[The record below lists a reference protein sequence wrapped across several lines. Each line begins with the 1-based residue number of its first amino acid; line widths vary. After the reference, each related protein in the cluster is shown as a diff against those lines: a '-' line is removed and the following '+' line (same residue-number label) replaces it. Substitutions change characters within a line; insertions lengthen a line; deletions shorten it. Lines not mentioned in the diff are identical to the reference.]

1 MDPNTGFCYKT
12 GTYSSLKP
20 PIPLPPTDRP
30 LSVAEYC
37 LSLFHS
43 TSTSGATTFVVNAT
57 TGQTLAYSQ
66 FVSQIHSLAY
76 SVQKRYSLSQNDVA
90 FILSPPS
97 LHTPVLYF
105 ALMSLGVIVSPA
117 NPLSSNSEIAH
128 QVQLSKPVIA
138 FATSQASHKIPSLK
152 HGTVLLDSP
161 EFLSF
166 LTQCNIDND
175 IIKRVKVNQSDSA
188 AILYSSG
195 TTGRV
200 KGAMLTHR
208 NLIAI
213 MTAIHHYNT
222 TEGGDNDNPQRS
234 VTFFTVPLFH
244 VFGFFM
250 LLGAVLSA
258 DTVVLTERFEFE
270 EMLRAVEKYKIT
282 GMPVSPPL
290 VLAFVKSDLTKKY
303 DLSSL
308 QGLGCGGAP
317 LGKEIAQRFKEKF
330 PNVVLVQPRLQL
342 KSQKPSTN
350 LKKHSFYPLPAHRIV
365 VSPANP
371 LSSELEIAHQ
381 VQLCKPVIA
390 FATSKTSSKLPS
402 LKLGTVLLDSP
413 EFLTFLTQHHVD
425 NDFINRVHVS
435 QHDTAAVLYSSGTTG
450 RVKGVMLSHRNL
462 IALIAGF
469 YHIRHFPQER
479 REPHPVSF
487 FTVPLFHVFGFFML
501 ARAFSMGQSV
511 VFTER
516 FEFEGMLRAIEKYR
530 ITYMPVS
537 PPLVVALS
545 KSDLTKKYDLSSL
558 LLLGC
563 GGAPLGKEVVERF
576 KEKFPA
582 VELVQGYGLT
592 ETGGGATRVIGPEEA
607 ARYGTVGRL
616 AENMEAK
623 IVDPVTGE
631 ALPPGQRG
639 ELWLRGPTVMK
650 GYVGDENATA
660 ETLDSEGWL
669 KTGDICYFDS
679 EGFLYIVDRLKE
691 LIKYK
696 AYQVPPA
703 ELEHLLHSH
712 PEIADAAVIPYP
724 DEEAGQIPMAYVVRN
739 PGSSITE
746 SQVAPYK
753 KIRRVAFVNSIP
765 KSPAGKI
772 LRRELVNH
780 SLSGGLSKL

>member
-1 MDPNTGFCYKT
+1 MAETNPNRSMDPNTGFCYQT
-12 GTYSSLKP
+12 GIYSCQKP
-20 PIPLPPTDRP
+20 PIPLPPTSQP

-43 TSTSGATTFVVNAT
+43 TSTDGATTFVANAT
-57 TGQTLAYSQ
+57 TGQALSYSQ
-66 FVSQIHSLAY
+66 FVSRVRSLAY
-76 SVQKRYSLSQNDVA
+76 SLHKRYTLSQEDVA

-97 LHTPVLYF
+97 LHIPVLYF
-105 ALMSLGVIVSPA
+105 SLMLLGITVCPA
-117 NPLSSNSEIAH
+117 NPLSSKSEIAH
-128 QVQLSKPVIA
+128 QIQLSKPVIA
-138 FATSQASHKIPSLK
+138 FATSQTSHKIPSLT
-152 HGTVLLDSP
+152 HGTILLDSP

-166 LTQCNIDND
+166 LTQSNINND
-175 IIKRVKVNQSDSA
+175 TIERVKVKQSDSA

-200 KGAMLTHR
+200 KGVIMTHR
-208 NLIAI
+208 NLIA
-213 MTAIHHYNT
+213 MMAAIHHYNT
-222 TEGGDNDNPQRS
+222 TESADNEKPPRS
-234 VTFFTVPLFH
+234 VMFFTVPLFH

-258 DTVVLTERFEFE
+258 DTVVLMERFEFE
-270 EMLRAVEKYKIT
+270 EMLRAVEKYKVT
-282 GMPVSPPL
+282 AMPVSPPL

-317 LGKEIAQRFKEKF
+317 LGKEVAWRFNEKF
-330 PNVVLVQPRLQL
+330 PNV
-342 KSQKPSTN
+342 
-350 LKKHSFYPLPAHRIV
+350 I
-365 VSPANP
+365 
-371 LSSELEIAHQ
+371 
-381 VQLCKPVIA
+381 
-390 FATSKTSSKLPS
+390 
-402 LKLGTVLLDSP
+402 LL
-413 EFLTFLTQHHVD
+413 
-425 NDFINRVHVS
+425 
-435 QHDTAAVLYSSGTTG
+435 
-450 RVKGVMLSHRNL
+450 
-462 IALIAGF
+462 
-469 YHIRHFPQER
+469 
-479 REPHPVSF
+479 
-487 FTVPLFHVFGFFML
+487 
-501 ARAFSMGQSV
+501 
-511 VFTER
+511 
-516 FEFEGMLRAIEKYR
+516 
-530 ITYMPVS
+530 
-537 PPLVVALS
+537 
-545 KSDLTKKYDLSSL
+545 
-558 LLLGC
+558 
-563 GGAPLGKEVVERF
+563 
-576 KEKFPA
+576 
-582 VELVQGYGLT
+582 QGYGLT

-623 IVDPVTGE
+623 IVDPGTGE
-631 ALPPGQRG
+631 VLPPGQRG

-650 GYVGDENATA
+650 GYVGDEKATA

-703 ELEHLLHSH
+703 ELEHILHSH

-746 SQVAPYK
+746 AQVMDFIAKQVAPYK
-753 KIRRVAFVNSIP
+753 KIRRIAFINSIP

-780 SLSGGLSKL
+780 SLAGGLSKL